1 MAFVD
6 LSQPIYAGMPRIPV
20 LPPVDFQPLRR
31 IDRGEPL
38 NISELRI
45 ATHAG
50 THVDAPW
57 HFVPTGKTIDQ
68 IPLDLL
74 WGSAVIVPIQRGPG
88 EAIEPADLE
97 NSPERIRSGD
107 IVVLATGWSEKFESD
122 AYDLHPYPS
131 EDAARWLVDRQVK
144 MLAVDMVTVDL
155 PTSLRPNGFTYPVH
169 HILLEHDVLII
180 ENVTNLRALA
190 GRRVNLYAFP
200 LKIRSSDAGQ
210 ARVVADA

>member
-1 MAFVD
+1 MPFVD

-20 LPPVDFQPLRR
+20 LPEVDFQPLRR
-31 IDRGEPL
+31 TEKGDPL

-57 HFVPTGKTIDQ
+57 HFVPTGRTIDQ
-68 IPLDLL
+68 IPLDQL

-88 EAIEPADLE
+88 ELIEPADLE
-97 NSPERIRSGD
+97 NSPERIRAGD
-107 IVVLATGWSEKFESD
+107 IVVLATGWSDKFESE

-131 EDAARWLVDRQVK
+131 EAAALWLAERQIK
-144 MLAVDMVTVDL
+144 MLAVDMVTVDM
-155 PTSLRPNGFTYPVH
+155 PASLRPAGFTYPVH
-169 HILLEHDVLII
+169 HALLEHDILII
-180 ENVTNLRALA
+180 ENVANLQSLA

-200 LKIRSSDAGQ
+200 LKIRGADGGQ
-210 ARVVADA
+210 ARVVAEA